1 MMHLKV
7 LLPSEVL
14 VDQKVKKIVAEAEN
28 GLFCLL
34 PRHIDFVTALT
45 PGLLSFVADDDQ
57 KEEYLAIDIGILVK
71 CGDQV
76 LVSSQNAAIGPDLGA
91 LKAMI
96 EERFSAVDDH
106 EKVSRAALARL
117 EADLVR
123 RFVELGQAGYA

>member
-14 VDQKVKKIVAEAEN
+14 VDREVKKIVAEAEN

-34 PRHIDFVTALT
+34 PRHVDFVAALT
-45 PGLLSFVADDDQ
+45 PGLLSFVPDGDQ
-57 KEEYLAIDIGILVK
+57 EEEFLAIDVGVLVK
-71 CGDQV
+71 FGDQV
-76 LVSSQNAAIGPDLGA
+76 LVSSQYAAIGPDLGA

-96 EERFSAVDDH
+96 EERFSTLDDH

-123 RFVELGQAGYA
+123 RFVELGHTSYA